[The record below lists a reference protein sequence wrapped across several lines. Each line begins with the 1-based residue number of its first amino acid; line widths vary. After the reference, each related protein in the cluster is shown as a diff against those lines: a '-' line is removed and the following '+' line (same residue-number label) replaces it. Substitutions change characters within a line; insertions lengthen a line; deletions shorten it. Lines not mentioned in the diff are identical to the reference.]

1 MNIRKLTISVALAA
15 LLVAALALTVYSQRT
30 ESANDEIRILVGSI
44 SQQLPFDLTLILPTE
59 TGPQTVTV
67 PVVLNL
73 NLTVGPLDAINM
85 DIQAAP
91 ALQFVSPLQVI
102 EPISA
107 GDAVTTGVVITE

>member
-1 MNIRKLTISVALAA
+1 MRKLTISLALAA
-15 LLVAALALTVYSQRT
+15 LLVAALVLTVYSQRT
-30 ESANDEIRILVGSI
+30 ESANDEIRVLVGGV
-44 SQQLPFDLTLILPTE
+44 SQQLPLDLTLVLPTE
-59 TGPQTVTV
+59 SGPQTVTV

-85 DIQAAP
+85 GIQAEP

-107 GDAVTTGVVITE
+107 GAAVTTGAVITQ